1 MPSPEAVVLRE
12 EEREVALAEALAV
25 HALAADPGYREQ
37 LAELVTAVGTG
48 ELDEEQAATLEGLL
62 ELALQSGRIRSV
74 YGPGGEQAALRTY
87 RRLPGGK
94 ALTASAR
101 EVSGALAALA
111 GAELRS
117 LAIEAVGPGAYAL
130 KLTTATAELSVRLD
144 RQGARL
150 ASVAV

>member
-1 MPSPEAVVLRE
+1 MTTSLRD
-12 EEREVALAEALAV
+12 EEREVVLAETQAV
-25 HALAADPGYREQ
+25 LSHAGDGAYRGDLIALAASIE
-37 LAELVTAVGTG
+37 EG
-48 ELDEEQAATLEGLL
+48 ELGDEEAATLEGVL

-74 YGPGGEQAALRTY
+74 YGPGGEQSALRVY

-94 ALTASAR
+94 AVVDSAR
-101 EVSGALAALA
+101 EVSAALA
-111 GAELRS
+111 GTELRA

-150 ASVAV
+150 ASVGV